1 MRKIGREI
9 CFLRP
14 RAGNPRNSEGAFIEL
29 RDGRILFAYTRYTG
43 DGWGDHCEAEI
54 AAIVSEDGGEHFG
67 APRTL
72 LKKRPDDLNIMSVS
86 LLRMRNGDLG
96 MIFLRKT
103 PPADC
108 IPELTRSRD
117 EGETWSEPARC
128 IEGGGYYVVN
138 NDRVVRLACGRLVMP
153 VNLHAAVDGLDSLSA
168 VGEGRFRLSDDDG
181 TTWREAHAALRL
193 PFERSWTGV
202 QESGV
207 CALDG
212 DTLWGWART
221 GHGCQFVFYSHDRGE
236 TWSAPQPSR
245 YFTSPCAPMS
255 VKRLTDGRLFAV
267 FNPIPEFTGRDT
279 SRSWGR
285 TPLVC
290 ALSADNGASFGPP
303 LAIEDDPS
311 AGYCY
316 TAILPRADGVLLAYC
331 HGGDTGV
338 PLSGV
343 KITKIGYDELD

>member
-1 MRKIGREI
+1 MRKVGREI

-14 RAGNPRNSEGAFIEL
+14 QAGNPRNSEGAFIEL

-43 DGWGDHCEAEI
+43 GGWGDHCEAEI

-67 APRTL
+67 SPRTL
-72 LKKRPDDLNIMSVS
+72 LKKRSGDANIMSVS
-86 LLRMRNGDLG
+86 LLRLQNGDLG
-96 MIFLRKT
+96 MVFLRKT
-103 PPADC
+103 PPPAC
-108 IPELTRSRD
+108 IPELARSRD

-153 VNLHAAVDGLDSLSA
+153 ANLHAADELDSVSA
-168 VGEGRFRLSDDDG
+168 VGEGHFLLSDDDG
-181 TTWREAHAALRL
+181 ATWRESRSILRL
-193 PFERSWTGV
+193 PFEKSWTGL

-212 DTLWGWART
+212 ETLWGWGRT
-221 GHGCQFVFYSHDRGE
+221 GHGCQFVFFSRDRGE
-236 TWSAPQPSR
+236 TWSPPQPSR
-245 YFTSPCAPMS
+245 FFTSPCAPMS
-255 VKRLTDGRLFAV
+255 VKRLTDGRLLAV

-279 SRSWGR
+279 ARTWGR

-290 ALSADNGASFGPP
+290 ALSPDNGASFGPP
-303 LAIEDDPS
+303 LAIEDAPS
-311 AGYCY
+311 AGCCY

-343 KITKIGYDELD
+343 MITKIGFDELK